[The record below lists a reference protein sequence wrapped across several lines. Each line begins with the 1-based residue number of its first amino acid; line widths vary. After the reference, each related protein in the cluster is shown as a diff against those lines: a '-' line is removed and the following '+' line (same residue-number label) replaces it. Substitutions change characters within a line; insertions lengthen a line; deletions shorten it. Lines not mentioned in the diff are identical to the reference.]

1 LSDTTETPVTP
12 SEPEAQNT
20 DPKADAST
28 SEISG
33 QASTAAGATPASL
46 ASAASANG
54 SPAKPAVDID
64 ALIEAAAKAQSDA
77 AERVRQA
84 EIRSKEVE
92 DLKAKY
98 GRYAEIDEPLSKAQT
113 TEEKFTALRDYA
125 KRLAGDEY
133 DPTLFIQL
141 FAEDA
146 PLPPEQIA
154 PEELAAKLPDII
166 KGEITKAEKERQKR
180 EAQLAKE
187 AADKKAA
194 EDAEAAK
201 RKQEEDNATREEYL
215 AECAQDMAK
224 HVDKFPLCNAWAHR
238 VTADKVLAVA
248 AGFAKVNGRAP
259 TGEELFP
266 AIEAEFVAELEKAT
280 GVRRPTAGQPTP
292 VGGTQTAAQAAA
304 DLQAE
309 IDRELE
315 EIDNKRRVIKKDP
328 SIPTGAPL
336 PYAQTGR
343 TTEDDIL
350 AELERMDQSK
360 ASRLT
365 Y

>member
-12 SEPEAQNT
+12 TETSTPTTEAQT
-20 DPKADAST
+20 PDPKAETAT
-28 SEISG
+28 PT
-33 QASTAAGATPASL
+33 TAAPIASSADSAKT
-46 ASAASANG
+46 AS
-54 SPAKPAVDID
+54 AKPAVDID

-180 EAQLAKE
+180 EAALAKE

-194 EDAEAAK
+194 EDAEASK

-280 GVRRPTAGQPTP
+280 GVKRQAP
-292 VGGTQTAAQAAA
+292 VAAQTGGTTTAAQAAA

-315 EIDNKRRVIKKDP
+315 EIDNNRRVMKKDP

-343 TTEDDIL
+343 TTEEDIL
-350 AELERMDQSK
+350 AELDRMDQSK
-360 ASRLT
+360 ASRLA